1 MLSKIKNVSSRRE
14 YESNSGNTQCDLENS
29 KDRND
34 KKLLKKVFFDADQV
48 EKFLTSEFFATEEFL
63 GSGCWEKCSRP
74 CSYLLKNK
82 QNLNSN
88 ISYCRFENL
97 SICRIAIGGLIVY
110 LSYAHFTL

>member
-48 EKFLTSEFFATEEFL
+48 EEFLTSEFFATEEFL
-63 GSGCWEKCSRP
+63 GSGCWENCSVHTNDHDSLKSIINQPAGSRP
-74 CSYLLKNK
+74 ITAIALMLLG
-82 QNLNSN
+82 QYSSLPRSFQ
-88 ISYCRFENL
+88 SR
-97 SICRIAIGGLIVY
+97 
-110 LSYAHFTL
+110 